1 MINIVYMATPE
12 IAVNCLQKL
21 LNFNDINIQAVVTQ
35 PDRPCG
41 RGNKITPPPVKE
53 FALAHGIE
61 VLQTD
66 ALKNDEELK
75 QKLRSLKP
83 DFFITFAFGQLLT
96 QEILDIPKI
105 STINLHA
112 SLLPQYRGANPIQ
125 RAIYDGQTETGIT
138 TMLTVL
144 ALDAGD
150 ICMQEKIK
158 ITPDMT
164 DGELMHII
172 SDKAPFIMYPTVKQL
187 YNKMLTPKKQDESL
201 VTIAKK
207 FKKEDASLDFS
218 KSALQLHN
226 QVRSMTT
233 WPVACTT
240 VDGKNVKILK
250 TTVVENVSQNEEYGV
265 ISDITKE
272 GITVKAKQ
280 GTLLIQE
287 LKPEGKAKMEAFA
300 WTNGA
305 KIKTGMKV
313 GEKCIQEV

>member
-21 LNFNDINIQAVVTQ
+21 LNFNDINVQAVVTQ

-53 FALAHGIE
+53 FALAHNIE
-61 VLQTD
+61 VFQTD
-66 ALKNDEELK
+66 SLKNDEILK
-75 QKLRSLKP
+75 QKLKDLSP

-105 STINLHA
+105 STVNLHA

-125 RAIYDGQTETGIT
+125 RAIYDGCEETGIT

-150 ICMQEKIK
+150 ICIQEKIK

-164 DGELMHII
+164 DAVLMQII
-172 SDKAPFIMYPTVKQL
+172 SDKAPFIMYPTLKQL
-187 YNKMLTPKKQDESL
+187 YNKLLTPQKQDETG

-207 FKKEDASLDFS
+207 FKKEDAVIDWS
-218 KSALQLHN
+218 KTAQQLHN

-240 VDGKNVKILK
+240 IDGKNVKILK
-250 TTVVENVSQNEEYGV
+250 TTVIENESQNAQYGM
-265 ISDITKE
+265 ISEINKN
-272 GITVKAKQ
+272 GIAVKAGQ

-287 LKPEGKAKMEAFA
+287 LKPEGKAKMEAFS

-305 KIKTGMKV
+305 KIKAGMKAGV
-313 GEKCIQEV
+313 

>member
-12 IAVNCLQKL
+12 ISVNCLQKL
-21 LNFNDINIQAVVTQ
+21 LNFNDVKIQAVVTQ

-53 FALAHGIE
+53 FALAHDIE
-61 VLQTD
+61 VFQTD
-66 ALKNDEELK
+66 SLKNDEVLK
-75 QKLRSLKP
+75 QKLRDLKP

-96 QEILDIPKI
+96 QEILDIPRV
-105 STINLHA
+105 STVNLHA

-125 RAIYDGQTETGIT
+125 RAIYDGNEETGIT

-164 DGELMHII
+164 DAQLMQII
-172 SDKAPFIMYPTVKQL
+172 SDKAPFIMYPTIKQL
-187 YNKMLTPKKQDESL
+187 YNKVLSPKKQDESK
-201 VTIAKK
+201 VSIAKK
-207 FKKEDASLDFS
+207 FKKEDAVLDWS

-226 QVRSMTT
+226 HVRSMTT

-240 VDGKNVKILK
+240 IDGKSVKILK
-250 TTVVENVSQNEEYGV
+250 TSVVENDSTNDEYGI
-265 ISDITKE
+265 ISDVTKD
-272 GITVKAKQ
+272 GIFVKAGQ

-287 LKPEGKAKMEAFA
+287 LKPEGKAKMDAFS

-305 KIKTGMKV
+305 KIKAGMKV
-313 GEKCIQEV
+313 GI

>member
-12 IAVNCLQKL
+12 ISVNCLQKL
-21 LNFNDINIQAVVTQ
+21 LNFNDVKIQAVVTQ

-53 FALAHGIE
+53 FALAHDIE
-61 VLQTD
+61 VFQTD
-66 ALKNDEELK
+66 SLKNDEVLK
-75 QKLRSLKP
+75 QKLRDLKP

-96 QEILDIPKI
+96 QEILDIPRV
-105 STINLHA
+105 STVNLHA

-125 RAIYDGQTETGIT
+125 RAIYDGNEETGIT

-164 DGELMHII
+164 DAQLMQII
-172 SDKAPFIMYPTVKQL
+172 SDKAPFIMYPTIKQL
-187 YNKMLTPKKQDESL
+187 YNKVLSPKKQDESK
-201 VTIAKK
+201 VSIAKK
-207 FKKEDASLDFS
+207 FKKEDAVLDWS

-226 QVRSMTT
+226 HVRSMTT

-240 VDGKNVKILK
+240 IDGKSVKILK
-250 TTVVENVSQNEEYGV
+250 TSVVENDSTNDEYGI
-265 ISDITKE
+265 ISEVTKD
-272 GITVKAKQ
+272 GIFVKAGQ

-287 LKPEGKAKMEAFA
+287 LKPEGKAKMDAFS

-305 KIKTGMKV
+305 KIKSGMKV
-313 GEKCIQEV
+313 GI

>member
-53 FALAHGIE
+53 FALAHDIT
-61 VLQTD
+61 VFQTD
-66 ALKNDEELK
+66 SLKNDEVLK
-75 QKLRSLKP
+75 QKLRELKP

-96 QEILDIPKI
+96 EEILDIPLI

-125 RAIYDGQTETGIT
+125 RAIYDGNEETGIT

-150 ICMQEKIK
+150 ICLQEKIK

-164 DGELMHII
+164 DAQLMQII
-172 SDKAPFIMYPTVKQL
+172 SDKAPFIMYPTIKQL
-187 YNKMLTPKKQDESL
+187 YNKVLIPQKQDESA

-207 FKKEDASLDFS
+207 FKKEDAPLDWS
-218 KSALQLHN
+218 KTAQQLHN
-226 QVRSMTT
+226 HVRSMTT

-240 VDGKNVKILK
+240 IDGKNIKILK
-250 TTVVENVSQNEEYGV
+250 TSVVENTSQNEDHGV
-265 ISDITKE
+265 ISEITKE
-272 GITVKAKQ
+272 GIAVKAKQ
-280 GTLLIQE
+280 GTLLIHE
-287 LKPEGKAKMEAFA
+287 LKPEGKAKMDAFA

-305 KIKTGMKV
+305 KIKTGMKF
-313 GEKCIQEV
+313 GE

>member
-1 MINIVYMATPE
+1 MATPQ

-41 RGNKITPPPVKE
+41 RGKKLTPPPVKE
-53 FALAHGIE
+53 FALAHNID

-66 ALKNDEELK
+66 SLKNDEELK
-75 QKLRSLKP
+75 SKLKELKP

-96 QEILDIPKI
+96 QEILDIPKF

-112 SLLPQYRGANPIQ
+112 SLLPEYRGANPIQ
-125 RAIYDGQTETGIT
+125 RAIYDGKEETGIT

-150 ICMQEKIK
+150 ICIQEKIK

-164 DGELMHII
+164 DKELMDII
-172 SDKAPFIMYPTVKQL
+172 SDKAPFVMYPTIKQL
-187 YNKMLTPKKQDESL
+187 YNKTLVPQKQGETG

-207 FKKEDASLDFS
+207 FKKEDSVLVWK
-218 KSALQLHN
+218 KSAQELHN

-233 WPVACTT
+233 WPCACASIN
-240 VDGKNVKILK
+240 GKNIKILK
-250 TTVVENVSQNEEYGV
+250 TSVENNSLNHSIGEIVA
-265 ISDITKE
+265 ITKE
-272 GITVKAKQ
+272 GISVATENGILVIKE
-280 GTLLIQE
+280 I
-287 LKPEGKAKMEAFA
+287 KPEGKPLMRAYD
-300 WTNGA
+300 WTNGV
-305 KIKTGMKV
+305 KLKV
-313 GEKCIQEV
+313 GDRFD

>member
-1 MINIVYMATPE
+1 MATPE

-53 FALAHGIE
+53 FALAHDIT
-61 VLQTD
+61 VFQTD
-66 ALKNDEELK
+66 SLKNDEVLK
-75 QKLRSLKP
+75 QKLRELKP

-96 QEILDIPKI
+96 EEILDIPLI

-125 RAIYDGQTETGIT
+125 RAIYDGNEETGIT

-150 ICMQEKIK
+150 ICLQEKIK

-164 DGELMHII
+164 DAQLMQII
-172 SDKAPFIMYPTVKQL
+172 SDKAPFIMYPTIKQL
-187 YNKMLTPKKQDESL
+187 YNKVLIPQKQDESA

-207 FKKEDASLDFS
+207 FKKEDAPLDWS
-218 KSALQLHN
+218 KTAQQLHN
-226 QVRSMTT
+226 HVRSMTT

-240 VDGKNVKILK
+240 IDGKNIKILK
-250 TTVVENVSQNEEYGV
+250 TSVVENTSQNEDHGV
-265 ISDITKE
+265 ISEITKE
-272 GITVKAKQ
+272 GIAVKAKQ
-280 GTLLIQE
+280 GTLLIHE
-287 LKPEGKAKMEAFA
+287 LKPEGKAKMDAFA

-305 KIKTGMKV
+305 KIKAGMKF
-313 GEKCIQEV
+313 GE

>member
-1 MINIVYMATPE
+1 MATPQ

-41 RGNKITPPPVKE
+41 RGKKLTPPPVKE
-53 FALAHGIE
+53 FALAHNID

-66 ALKNDEELK
+66 SLKNDEGLK
-75 QKLRSLKP
+75 SKLKELKP

-96 QEILDIPKI
+96 QEILDIPKF

-112 SLLPQYRGANPIQ
+112 SLLPEYRGANPIQ
-125 RAIYDGQTETGIT
+125 RAIYDGKEETGIT

-150 ICMQEKIK
+150 ICIQEKIK

-164 DGELMHII
+164 DKELMDII
-172 SDKAPFIMYPTVKQL
+172 SDKAPFVMYPTIKQL
-187 YNKMLTPKKQDESL
+187 YNKTLVPQKQGEAG

-207 FKKEDASLDFS
+207 FKKEDAVLIWG
-218 KSALQLHN
+218 KSAQELHN

-233 WPVACTT
+233 WPCACTSIN
-240 VDGKNVKILK
+240 GKNIKILK
-250 TTVVENVSQNEEYGV
+250 TSVESVSSNYSAGEIV
-265 ISDITKE
+265 AITKE
-272 GITVKAKQ
+272 GISVATENGILVIKE
-280 GTLLIQE
+280 I
-287 LKPEGKAKMEAFA
+287 KPEGKPLMRAYD

-305 KIKTGMKV
+305 KLKV
-313 GEKCIQEV
+313 GDRFD

>member
-41 RGNKITPPPVKE
+41 RGNKITAPPVKE

-66 ALKNDEELK
+66 SLKNDEGLK
-75 QKLRSLKP
+75 QKLKALAP

-105 STINLHA
+105 STVNLHA
-112 SLLPQYRGANPIQ
+112 SLLPEYRGANPIQ
-125 RAIYDGQTETGIT
+125 RAIYDGKTETGIT

-150 ICMQEKIK
+150 ICLQEKIK

-164 DGELMHII
+164 DEQLMQII

-187 YNKMLTPKKQDESL
+187 YNKILTPQKQEETK

-207 FKKEDASLDFS
+207 FKKEDALMDWS
-218 KSALQLHN
+218 KTAQQLHN

-240 VDGKNVKILK
+240 IDSKNVKVLK
-250 TTVVENVSQNEEYGV
+250 TSVVENESKNEDYGV
-265 ISDITKE
+265 VAQITKD

-305 KIKTGMKV
+305 KIKAGMKV
-313 GEKCIQEV
+313 GE

>member
-53 FALAHGIE
+53 FALAHDIT
-61 VLQTD
+61 VFQTD
-66 ALKNDEELK
+66 SLKNDEVLK
-75 QKLRSLKP
+75 QKLRELKP

-96 QEILDIPKI
+96 EEILDIPLI

-125 RAIYDGQTETGIT
+125 RAIYDGNEETGIT

-150 ICMQEKIK
+150 ICLQEKIK

-164 DGELMHII
+164 DAQLMQII
-172 SDKAPFIMYPTVKQL
+172 SDKAPFIMYPTIKQL
-187 YNKMLTPKKQDESL
+187 YNKVLIPQKQDESA

-207 FKKEDASLDFS
+207 FKKEDAPLDWS
-218 KSALQLHN
+218 KTAQQLHN
-226 QVRSMTT
+226 HVRSMTT

-240 VDGKNVKILK
+240 IDGKNIKILK
-250 TTVVENVSQNEEYGV
+250 TSVVENTSQNEEHGV
-265 ISDITKE
+265 ISEITKE
-272 GITVKAKQ
+272 GIAVKAKQ
-280 GTLLIQE
+280 GTLLIHE
-287 LKPEGKAKMEAFA
+287 LKPEGKAKMDAFA

-305 KIKTGMKV
+305 KIKAGRKF
-313 GEKCIQEV
+313 GE

>member
-12 IAVNCLQKL
+12 ISVNCLQKL
-21 LNFNDINIQAVVTQ
+21 LNFNDVKIQAVVTQ

-53 FALAHGIE
+53 FALAHDIE
-61 VLQTD
+61 VFQTD
-66 ALKNDEELK
+66 SLKNDEVLK
-75 QKLRSLKP
+75 QKLRDLKP

-96 QEILDIPKI
+96 QEILDIPRI
-105 STINLHA
+105 STVNLHA

-125 RAIYDGQTETGIT
+125 RAIYDGNEETGIT

-164 DGELMHII
+164 DAQLMQII
-172 SDKAPFIMYPTVKQL
+172 SDKAPFIMYPTIKQL
-187 YNKMLTPKKQDESL
+187 YNKVLSPKKQDESK
-201 VTIAKK
+201 VSIAKK
-207 FKKEDASLDFS
+207 FKKEDAVLDWS

-226 QVRSMTT
+226 HVRSMTI
-233 WPVACTT
+233 WPVACTAI
-240 VDGKNVKILK
+240 DGKSVKILK
-250 TTVVENVSQNEEYGV
+250 TSVVENDSTNDEYGI
-265 ISDITKE
+265 ISDVTKD
-272 GITVKAKQ
+272 GIFVKAGQ

-287 LKPEGKAKMEAFA
+287 LKPEGKAKMDAFS

-305 KIKTGMKV
+305 KIKAGMKV
-313 GEKCIQEV
+313 GI

>member
-66 ALKNDEELK
+66 SLKNDEGLK
-75 QKLRSLKP
+75 QKLKALAP

-96 QEILDIPKI
+96 QEILDIPNI
-105 STINLHA
+105 STVNLHA
-112 SLLPQYRGANPIQ
+112 SLLPEYRGANPIQ
-125 RAIYDGQTETGIT
+125 RAIYDGKTETGIT

-150 ICMQEKIK
+150 ICLQEKIK

-164 DGELMHII
+164 DEQLMQII

-187 YNKMLTPKKQDESL
+187 YNKILTPQKQEETK

-207 FKKEDASLDFS
+207 FKKEDALMDWS
-218 KSALQLHN
+218 KTAQQLHN

-240 VDGKNVKILK
+240 IDSKNVKVLK
-250 TTVVENVSQNEEYGV
+250 TSVVENESKNEDYGV
-265 ISDITKE
+265 VAQITKD

-305 KIKTGMKV
+305 KIKAGMKV
-313 GEKCIQEV
+313 GE